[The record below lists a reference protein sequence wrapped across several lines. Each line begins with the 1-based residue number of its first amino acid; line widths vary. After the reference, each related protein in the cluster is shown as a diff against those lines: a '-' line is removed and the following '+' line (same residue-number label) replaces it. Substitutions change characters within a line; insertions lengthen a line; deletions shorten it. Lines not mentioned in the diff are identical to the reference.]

1 MTLDDLDAK
10 FREASWLIAKR
21 STVAAGQALI
31 FSVGSLD
38 DAAEEVAAIYA
49 LSGEEKARVQPTHAH
64 AALESVQ
71 TAASSLFG
79 ETLGMSAGQAASA
92 AKKAVAS
99 GKKLTFLKTLMQ
111 AGPKAAN
118 LAVSGGKAA
127 GNAAGK
133 STPWGWIATAAYA
146 VGTGSWYAY
155 NLHAFNIAAYDLVRL
170 RERIELP
177 PERSDEHGLLS
188 AETFAPV
195 LSSLSTS
202 ASAVGR
208 QASAAWDGA
217 LDAGGHVASATSGF
231 FGRLSARLR
240 KSPATALDD
249 EAEKKFSCSSPPLSH
264 SGSV

>member
-38 DAAEEVAAIYA
+38 DVAEELAAIYA

-71 TAASSLFG
+71 TAANSLFG

-99 GKKLTFLKTLMQ
+99 GKKLTFIKTLMQ
-111 AGPKAAN
+111 AGPKAAK
-118 LAVSGGKAA
+118 LAVSSSKAA
-127 GNAAGK
+127 GDAAGK
-133 STPWGWIATAAYA
+133 GTPWGWIATAAYA

-177 PERSDEHGLLS
+177 PERLDEHGLLS

-195 LSSLSTS
+195 LSSISEGV
-202 ASAVGR
+202 SAVGR
-208 QASAAWDGA
+208 QASAVWNGT
-217 LDAGGHVASATSGF
+217 LDAGSHVVDATSGF
-231 FGRLSARLR
+231 YGRLSARFK
-240 KSPATALDD
+240 KSQTLSFTE
-249 EAEKKFSCSSPPLSH
+249 EAETKH
-264 SGSV
+264 TR

>member
-1 MTLDDLDAK
+1 VTLDDLDAK

-31 FSVGSLD
+31 FSAGSLD

-49 LSGEEKARVQPTHAH
+49 LSAEEKAQVQPTHAH

-71 TAASSLFG
+71 TAANGLFG
-79 ETLGMSAGQAASA
+79 DALGMSAGQAASV

-111 AGPKAAN
+111 AGPKAAK

-127 GNAAGK
+127 SRAAGK
-133 STPWGWIATAAYA
+133 GTPWGWIATAAYA
-146 VGTGSWYAY
+146 VGTGSWFAY

-170 RERIELP
+170 REQIELP
-177 PERSDEHGLLS
+177 PERLDEQGLLS

-195 LSSLSTS
+195 LSSLSVGV
-202 ASAVGR
+202 SAVGR

-217 LDAGGHVASATSGF
+217 LDAGGQLAGATSGF

-240 KSPATALDD
+240 KNPKTAHAD
-249 EAEKKFSCSSPPLSH
+249 ETEKELTCSSPPLSH
-264 SGSV
+264 SGSI